1 MPIKS
6 LKQKLSDIASGEIL
20 GETLEERRR
29 KAEEK
34 REKDAAQKEIA
45 AAKPRREKK
54 VREPKPPKP
63 PKEKKVKEPKA
74 PKEKK
79 VKTPRQPKPI
89 ERKVSKESI
98 FKRKE
103 PIIEELEEV
112 VEVVETQPIEES
124 EENEIVVSPEI
135 EAGYKDVLSILN
147 IKENLKVEVD
157 FQSSDLD
164 YIEFTPTTPVGFD
177 FDEVADF
184 ISRVKY
190 ALNRYEA
197 AIKQRNKDLILVAS
211 EVKRVERKM
220 VEENEDRELSK
231 IINDNMTEEE
241 ALIQENFELK
251 IEIQDLQ
258 GKLLNGKNES
268 LEIRKLKEEI
278 EALRAENE
286 LLMNTMIDDSKSTSS
301 LPISKNKDSLPS
313 FDLDDDFENLTI
325 KSEGK
330 LPLISEDLPPMG
342 STQEKTNVF
351 KTADIKMPE
360 FVEDDDEDILNELIN
375 DDDDFDKMMKNL

>member
-54 VREPKPPKP
+54 VREPKPPKEKKVKERKT
-63 PKEKKVKEPKA
+63 PKEKKVRE
-74 PKEKK
+74 
-79 VKTPRQPKPI
+79 PRQPKPV

-103 PIIEELEEV
+103 PIIEELEEI
-112 VEVVETQPIEES
+112 VEIVEAPIEES
-124 EENEIVVSPEI
+124 EENEVVVSSEI

-177 FDEVADF
+177 FDEVTDF

-301 LPISKNKDSLPS
+301 LPTSKKKDSLPS
-313 FDLDDDFENLTI
+313 FDLDDKVENLVVE
-325 KSEGK
+325 SEGK
-330 LPLISEDLPPMG
+330 LPLISEDLPPI
-342 STQEKTNVF
+342 KTNVF
-351 KTADIKMPE
+351 KDADIKMPE
-360 FVEDDDEDILNELIN
+360 FVEDDEDILNELIN
-375 DDDDFDKMMKNL
+375 DDDFDKMMKNL

>member
-45 AAKPRREKK
+45 EAKPRREKK
-54 VREPKPPKP
+54 VREPKP

-112 VEVVETQPIEES
+112 VEVVETQPIGES
-124 EENEIVVSPEI
+124 EENEVVVSPEI

-177 FDEVADF
+177 FDEVTDF

-286 LLMNTMIDDSKSTSS
+286 LLMNTMIDDSKTTSS

-313 FDLDDDFENLTI
+313 FDLDDDFENLVVE
-325 KSEGK
+325 SEGK
-330 LPLISEDLPPMG
+330 LPLISEDLPPI
-342 STQEKTNVF
+342 KTNVF
-351 KTADIKMPE
+351 KDADIKMPE
-360 FVEDDDEDILNELIN
+360 FVEDDEDILNELIN
-375 DDDDFDKMMKNL
+375 DDDDDFDKMMKNL

>member
-45 AAKPRREKK
+45 EAKPRREKK
-54 VREPKPPKP
+54 VREPKP

-103 PIIEELEEV
+103 PIIEELEGV

-147 IKENLKVEVD
+147 IKEDLKVEVD

-177 FDEVADF
+177 FDEVTDF

-278 EALRAENE
+278 EVLRAENE
-286 LLMNTMIDDSKSTSS
+286 LLMNTMIDDSKTTSS

-313 FDLDDDFENLTI
+313 FDLDDDFENLVVE
-325 KSEGK
+325 SEGK
-330 LPLISEDLPPMG
+330 LPLISEDLPPI
-342 STQEKTNVF
+342 KTNVF
-351 KTADIKMPE
+351 KDADIKMPE
-360 FVEDDDEDILNELIN
+360 FVEDDEDILNELIN

>member
-45 AAKPRREKK
+45 EAKPRREKK
-54 VREPKPPKP
+54 VREPKP

-112 VEVVETQPIEES
+112 VEVVETQPIGES
-124 EENEIVVSPEI
+124 EENEVVVSPEI

-177 FDEVADF
+177 FDEVTDF

-286 LLMNTMIDDSKSTSS
+286 LLMNTMIDDSKTTSS

-313 FDLDDDFENLTI
+313 FDLDDDFENLVVE
-325 KSEGK
+325 SEGK
-330 LPLISEDLPPMG
+330 LPLISEDLPPI
-342 STQEKTNVF
+342 KTNVF
-351 KTADIKMPE
+351 KDADIKMPE
-360 FVEDDDEDILNELIN
+360 FVEDDEDILNELIN

>member
-45 AAKPRREKK
+45 DAKPKREKK

-63 PKEKKVKEPKA
+63 PKEKKVKEPKP

-79 VKTPRQPKPI
+79 VRTPRQPKPV

-103 PIIEELEEV
+103 PIIEELEEI
-112 VEVVETQPIEES
+112 VEIVEAPIEES
-124 EENEIVVSPEI
+124 EENEVVVSPEI

-177 FDEVADF
+177 FDEVTDF

-278 EALRAENE
+278 EVLRAENE
-286 LLMNTMIDDSKSTSS
+286 LLMNTMIDDSKTTSS

-360 FVEDDDEDILNELIN
+360 FVEDDEDILNELIN

>member
-34 REKDAAQKEIA
+34 REKDAAQKKIA
-45 AAKPRREKK
+45 SAKPKREKK
-54 VREPKPPKP
+54 VREPKP
-63 PKEKKVKEPKA
+63 PKEKKVKEPKP

-79 VKTPRQPKPI
+79 VRAPRQPKPV

-112 VEVVETQPIEES
+112 VEVVETPIEES
-124 EENEIVVSPEI
+124 EENEVVVSPEI

-177 FDEVADF
+177 FDEVTDF

-190 ALNRYEA
+190 SLNRYEA

-241 ALIQENFELK
+241 SLIQENFELK

-268 LEIRKLKEEI
+268 LEIKKLKEEI
-278 EALRAENE
+278 EVLRAENE

-342 STQEKTNVF
+342 STQEKTNAF

-360 FVEDDDEDILNELIN
+360 FVEDDEDILNELIN